1 MEKVHAESKLGIIAG
16 AGILPTQLI
25 RFCQKTNR
33 PFFVLALKN
42 HADATLLPADCDI
55 EWIRIGAVGKS
66 FKLMKKHNVKDIV
79 MIGSV
84 RRPSILELLP
94 DRRALQLLTRVGLN
108 KKGDDGLLRDVIRE
122 IEKEGFAVRG
132 IHELM
137 PELLAP
143 AGIFTYKKPDVID
156 VEDIAR
162 GCYVAK
168 LLGLADVG
176 QSVIVQQ
183 GLVLSVEG
191 IEGTKALI
199 ERTKSLRRKGKGGVL
214 VKTIK
219 PMQEARADMPT
230 IGVETVQSVYDA
242 GLKGIAVESGKVL
255 VTDVDA
261 VTTLADKLGI
271 FIIGIEPNKLIPPA
285 FHEQIK
291 CLTGHVKKNDTKTK
305 KSIQQRNKK

>member
-1 MEKVHAESKLGIIAG
+1 METSGTQSKLGIIAG
-16 AGILPTQLI
+16 AGILPARLI
-25 RFCQKTNR
+25 RFCQETNR

-42 HADATLLPADCDI
+42 HAETDLLPTDCDI
-55 EWIRIGAVGKS
+55 EWVRIGAIGKS
-66 FKLMKKHNVKDIV
+66 FNLMKSHGVQDIV

-84 RRPSILELLP
+84 RRPSLLELLP
-94 DRRALQLLTRVGLN
+94 DRKGLQLLTRVGLS

-122 IEKEGFAVRG
+122 IEKEGFKVCG

-143 AGIFTYKKPDVID
+143 TGVLTKKKPDMID
-156 VEDIAR
+156 LEDIAR

-199 ERTKSLRRKGKGGVL
+199 ERTVWLQRRGKGGVL

-230 IGVETVQSVYDA
+230 IGVETVQSVFNA
-242 GLKGIAVESGKVL
+242 GLKGIAVESEKVL
-255 VTDVDA
+255 ITDVNA
-261 VTTLADKLGI
+261 VVSLADRLGV
-271 FIIGIEPNKLIPPA
+271 FVIGVNANTLIPPA
-285 FHEQIK
+285 LHEQMNH
-291 CLTGHVKKNDTKTK
+291 LTGNAKVMISNTQKKTTRRKQK
-305 KSIQQRNKK
+305 

>member
-1 MEKVHAESKLGIIAG
+1 MTETNERKLGIIAG
-16 AGILPTQLI
+16 AGVLPARLI
-25 RFCQKTNR
+25 RFCQETKR

-42 HADATLLPADCDI
+42 HADATLLPSDCDM
-55 EWIRIGAVGKS
+55 EWVRIGSVGKS
-66 FKLMKKHNVKDIV
+66 FKLMKNRGVKDIV

-84 RRPSILELLP
+84 RRPSLLELLP
-94 DRRALQLLTRVGLN
+94 DSKGLHILARIGLGQ
-108 KKGDDGLLRDVIRE
+108 KGDDGLLRDVIRE
-122 IEKEGFAVRG
+122 IEKEGFSIRG

-143 AGIFTYKKPDVID
+143 SGVYTKIQPNITDI
-156 VEDIAR
+156 EDISR

-168 LLGLADVG
+168 MLGLADVG

-183 GLVLSVEG
+183 GLVLSLEG

-199 ERTKSLRRKGKGGVL
+199 ERTKTLRRKGKGGVL

-255 VTDVDA
+255 VTDVAA
-261 VTTLADKLGI
+261 VTALADKLGV
-271 FIIGIEPNKLIPPA
+271 FVIGVDADKLIPPA
-285 FHEQIK
+285 MAEQVNM
-291 CLTGHVKKNDTKTK
+291 LTENTKAMMSQTDE
-305 KSIQQRNKK
+305 NKKRRKSK